1 VTETSVRAPAVQ
13 QPFNEPRTR
22 LQKGIRQ
29 PKVYTNGT
37 MTYALLTSTGEPQNL
52 SLKLLLIETGKLQC
66 KMSMMFFKLKKL
78 GIFLLQVATKMSL
91 IANESI
97 ASRKRLMV
105 LLTGIKLDLLQK
117 VLRKAMVLIMMIF

>member
-1 VTETSVRAPAVQ
+1 
-13 QPFNEPRTR
+13 
-22 LQKGIRQ
+22 
-29 PKVYTNGT
+29 
-37 MTYALLTSTGEPQNL
+37 
-52 SLKLLLIETGKLQC
+52 
-66 KMSMMFFKLKKL
+66 MMFFKLKKL